1 MSILLGKYFITK
13 KSSNAHKIKHH
24 KTYYLHIYMVYC
36 VSALLSINPRS
47 LYVVGKCST
56 ADIHLQTSRC
66 GFKCFLFYLDQMLNN
81 RVVTW
86 WQRIWLP
93 EKGLWKWASTPS
105 FDKISDSPENLVT
118 ESDPWLYGLG
128 LCMTQFSSDATQ
140 TPSALPLVFES

>member
-1 MSILLGKYFITK
+1 MSSILYHVHREPLPHPASEVCVCVGGGMLANANLNLNKLPTTSLNLKTFSLYYYIYDQIREHSAGKIFYTKK

-56 ADIHLQTSRC
+56 ADMHLQTSRC

-86 WQRIWLP
+86 WQRI
-93 EKGLWKWASTPS
+93 
-105 FDKISDSPENLVT
+105 
-118 ESDPWLYGLG
+118 
-128 LCMTQFSSDATQ
+128 
-140 TPSALPLVFES
+140 